1 VKLPLSFGEGLGRG
15 HYTIPVNAPLSFGEG
30 PGVRSWPHGK
40 LPALIE
46 PVSSQRSVEIKAI
59 AGTWMAKMRMPFAP

>member
-15 HYTIPVNAPLSFGEG
+15 QYTNARGEVKLHIP
-30 PGVRSWPHGK
+30 
-40 LPALIE
+40 PALIE